1 MKWTR
6 DSIDQSFGRS
16 AENKNTEKGKDK
28 DPTLRTI
35 SDLCIAKKDLATSY
49 SQL

>member
-6 DSIDQSFGRS
+6 NSIDQSFGRKG

-28 DPTLRTI
+28 GPTLRTI
-35 SDLCIAKKDLATSY
+35 SDYVSPKKI
-49 SQL
+49 